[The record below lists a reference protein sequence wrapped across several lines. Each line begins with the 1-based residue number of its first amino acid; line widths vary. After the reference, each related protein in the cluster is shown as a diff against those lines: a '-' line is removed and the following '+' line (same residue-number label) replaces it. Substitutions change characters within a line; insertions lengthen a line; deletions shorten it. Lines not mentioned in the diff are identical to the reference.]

1 MPIYQLDDKRPEFP
15 SDGRYW
21 VAETAVLIG
30 RVRLKLDT
38 SVWWGAVL
46 RGDNSNTRR
55 LLAPLHS
62 VVLLAARLPVR
73 APT

>member
-30 RVRLKLDT
+30 RVRLKRK
-38 SVWWGAVL
+38 S
-46 RGDNSNTRR
+46 RITRR
-55 LLAPLHS
+55 CTPILDFRSPS
-62 VVLLAARLPVR
+62 G
-73 APT
+73 PTV